1 MKKFDW
7 KWLRWQVGL
16 PLGAPILLSMIFV
29 YFWWT
34 LDPNFTPASSVVI
47 DLTPWALATYVLT
60 LIGTTIR
67 AFGNRWTEQPK
78 LGVALACV
86 AFADTVYYAFMV
98 IQRHN
103 ASFAPSPSV
112 YYTMV
117 ILVFAA
123 IILCYRA
130 R

>member
-1 MKKFDW
+1 MAKFDW
-7 KWLRWQVGL
+7 KWLLWQVGL
-16 PLGAPILLSMIFV
+16 PLGAPILLSAVFV

-34 LDPNFTPASSVVI
+34 LTSNFIPALSVVI

-67 AFGNRWTEQPK
+67 TFVNRWAEQPK
-78 LGVALACV
+78 LGAALAVV

-98 IQRHN
+98 IQRHD
-103 ASFAPSPSV
+103 ASFTPSPSV
-112 YYTMV
+112 YYTMA
-117 ILVFAA
+117 ILVFAS